1 MKIIARITYLV
12 LALITKVLGLAFV
25 VAAVLWLL
33 GLFEVAG
40 NTVLALFVLSIVLAL
55 ITGALMEMIKKRCAM
70 KVLDACCGSKMFWFD
85 REHKE
90 TVYMD
95 NRTENT
101 TLCDGRKL
109 IVKPDIVAD
118 FREIPFENETFY
130 LVVFDPPHLV
140 SAGDTSFLKLKYG
153 KLGPDWKEDIKQGLA
168 ECWRVLKQN
177 GTLIFKWNEEQ
188 ITLPK
193 VRPLLPI
200 EPILGQRR
208 GKTIWLVFF
217 KGE

>member
-1 MKIIARITYLV
+1 MKI
-12 LALITKVLGLAFV
+12 
-25 VAAVLWLL
+25 
-33 GLFEVAG
+33 
-40 NTVLALFVLSIVLAL
+40 
-55 ITGALMEMIKKRCAM
+55 
-70 KVLDACCGSKMFWFD
+70 LDACCGSKMFWFD

-95 NRTENT
+95 NRTLCT

-109 IVKPDIVAD
+109 IVKPDILAD
-118 FREIPFENETFY
+118 FRKMSFEDESFY
-130 LVVFDPPHLV
+130 LVVFDPPHLLK
-140 SAGDTSFLKLKYG
+140 AGDKSFLALKYG
-153 KLGPDWKEDIKQGLA
+153 RLEQTWQEDIKQGLL

-188 ITLPK
+188 ITLPMVK
-193 VRPLLPI
+193 KLLPC

-217 KGE
+217 KGKSE

>member
-1 MKIIARITYLV
+1 MANVKI
-12 LALITKVLGLAFV
+12 
-25 VAAVLWLL
+25 
-33 GLFEVAG
+33 
-40 NTVLALFVLSIVLAL
+40 
-55 ITGALMEMIKKRCAM
+55 
-70 KVLDACCGSKMFWFD
+70 LDACCGSKMFWFD

-109 IVKPDIVAD
+109 IVKPDRVAD
-118 FREIPFENETFY
+118 FREIPFNNETFY

-153 KLGPDWKEDIKQGLA
+153 TLGPEWKEDIKQGLA

-193 VRPLLPI
+193 VRPLLPV
-200 EPILGQRR
+200 EPFRATARQNN
-208 GKTIWLVFF
+208 LVSVF
-217 KGE
+217 